1 MYLGTSKIAISPLMP
16 LRLSGYASRKDNFK
30 TIKEDI
36 FLRVHYFF
44 DTKNNIKLAFIYAD
58 ILWWGTDFV
67 NNIKFELE
75 RKFNLPADNFIFIAS
90 HNHSGP
96 PTSNSF
102 TKTLET
108 YNGEYAKFLYNKV
121 IEGIELAKENLEE
134 VYCELHT
141 GFSNL
146 NVFRR
151 VVTDEGV
158 LMRPNY
164 NEFADKKLTV
174 LKFIRKDNS
183 SKAFIVHYPCH
194 ANISDENN
202 IQPDYPGITLRLLDE
217 MYANSI
223 SIFMQGATADLRP
236 NVVLGDRFT
245 PQEYERVK
253 IFANYFLEDIL
264 KALENEPKILELELE
279 INKTEVN
286 LYMENLKE
294 YDEVKNM
301 LNSNNIVE
309 REWAE
314 KVLEKDNRNYETLEI
329 RKVNLSNDLTI
340 LTYNC
345 ELSQE
350 YSLYAQKLN
359 GDTLTVAYSNGMIG
373 YICTE
378 KQILEGGYE
387 PNGSSLYFALPGNYK
402 PEIEEAIKDKILK
415 LLRM

>member
-1 MYLGTSKIAISPLMP
+1 MYLGTSKIAITPLMP
-16 LRLSGYASRKDNFK
+16 LRLSGYAIRRNHFEI
-30 TIKEDI
+30 IKEDI
-36 FLRVHYFF
+36 FLRVHYFS
-44 DTKNNIKLAFIYAD
+44 DTKNNTDLVFIYAD
-58 ILWWGTDFV
+58 ILWWGSDFV
-67 NNIKFELE
+67 NNIKFELK
-75 RKFNLPADNFIFIAS
+75 RNFNLPLDNFIFIAS

-96 PTSNSF
+96 PTSNAF

-108 YNGEYAKFLYNKV
+108 YCEEYAKFLSNKI

-134 VYCELHT
+134 VHCESYI

-151 VVTDEGV
+151 VVTDEVV

-174 LKFIRKDNS
+174 LKFLRKDKS
-183 SKAFIVHYPCH
+183 PKAFIVHYPCH
-194 ANISDENN
+194 SNISDENN

-217 MYANSI
+217 KYTNSI

-236 NVVLGDRFT
+236 NVVLGDRFIS
-245 PQEYERVK
+245 QEYEIVK

-264 KALENEPKILELELE
+264 ATLENEPKSLSLELKIMKSEL
-279 INKTEVN
+279 K

-294 YDEVKNM
+294 YDVVKNM
-301 LNSNNIVE
+301 LDSNVLVE
-309 REWAE
+309 SEWAE
-314 KVLEKDNRNYETLEI
+314 KVLEKDNRNYEVLEI
-329 RKVNLSNDLTI
+329 RKINLSRDLVI

-345 ELSQE
+345 ELSQK
-350 YSLYAQKLN
+350 YSLYAQNLQEN
-359 GDTLTVAYSNGMIG
+359 TLTVSYSNGMIG
-373 YICTE
+373 YISTK

-387 PNGSSLYFALPGNYK
+387 PKGSSLYFALSGNYK
-402 PEIEEAIKDKILK
+402 PEIEEVIKGEINR